1 LITKY
6 VHYQYDVT
14 EVNSSVTLHLH
25 HFNKQQLMLTKF
37 YANNAS
43 FIDNEIAKFQVNLPK
58 QTIATAAFVT
68 SPQNTSV
75 LGLCG

>member
-1 LITKY
+1 
-6 VHYQYDVT
+6 
-14 EVNSSVTLHLH
+14 
-25 HFNKQQLMLTKF
+25 MLTKF
-37 YANNAS
+37 YANNAP